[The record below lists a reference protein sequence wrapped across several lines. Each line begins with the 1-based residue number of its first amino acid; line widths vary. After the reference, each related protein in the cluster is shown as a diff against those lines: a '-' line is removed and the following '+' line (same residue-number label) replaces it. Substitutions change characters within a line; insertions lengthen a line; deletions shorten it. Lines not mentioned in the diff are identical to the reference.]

1 MLTQNISELLEKF
14 HDAQKS
20 LEDPEVTTDPEQ
32 VRELSSQ
39 IARLRP
45 IAQIAEKI
53 INIQSQ
59 LDETQKMISSSDME
73 MQKMAKD
80 EIVIL
85 EKELSELKAKLSFET
100 SPDKALFN
108 SPSIILEVRA
118 AVGGDEAGIFGSDL
132 IKMYSKFAQLH
143 KFKVEDIENSGGAI
157 GNLKHAIIKITG
169 PDVYSLYRFESGVHR
184 VQRVPATE
192 SSGRIHTSTATVAVM
207 PEVSDID
214 FHLDP
219 KDLEFETFRSGGAGG
234 QNVNKVSTAVRVRH
248 IPTGEVVASQAE
260 RKQAQN
266 KEIALQILRSRLYQ
280 REIEKQAAE
289 TAKSRSDQ
297 IGSGDRSEKIRTYNY
312 PQDRLTD
319 HRIKKNW
326 HNLPF
331 ILEGNLDPIIR
342 DISES
347 IG

>member
-1 MLTQNISELLEKF
+1 MLTNNVSELLAKYNQ
-14 HDAQKS
+14 AQKS
-20 LEDPEVTTDPEQ
+20 LEDPAVSIDPEA
-32 VRELSSQ
+32 VKDLASTV
-39 IARLRP
+39 ARLRP
-45 IAQIAEKI
+45 IAQIAGD
-53 INIQSQ
+53 INNAERSLAQTRQ
-59 LDETQKMISSSDME
+59 MLDTETDPELQKMIKE
-73 MQKMAKD
+73 EVVQ
-80 EIVIL
+80 L
-85 EKELSELKAKLSFET
+85 ESKLSELKSALAYET
-100 SPDKALFN
+100 SPDKALFS
-108 SPSIILEVRA
+108 SPSIMLEVRA
-118 AVGGDEAGIFGSDL
+118 AAGGDEAGIFASDL
-132 IKMYSKFAQLH
+132 LKMYTRFAQLH
-143 KFKVEDIENSGGAI
+143 RFNVEEIEVNQGAI

-169 PDVYSLYRFESGVHR
+169 DGVYSLFRFESGVHR

-280 REIEKQAAE
+280 RELEKQAQIQAQ
-289 TAKSRSDQ
+289 SRSEQ
-297 IGSGDRSEKIRTYNY
+297 VGTGDRSEKIRTYNF

-319 HRIKKNW
+319 HRVKKNW
-326 HNLPF
+326 HNLTS
-331 ILEGNLDPIIR
+331 IMEGNLDEIV
-342 DISES
+342 SS
-347 IG
+347 LNA